1 MAHIN
6 FFEPD
11 ASQRAIDAV
20 SLIYPK
26 LFLSSIK
33 NNSQDKDN
41 IVQF

>member
-20 SLIYPK
+20 SLLVNDLYAAQQKIIPRTRVK
-26 LFLSSIK
+26 
-33 NNSQDKDN
+33 
-41 IVQF
+41 